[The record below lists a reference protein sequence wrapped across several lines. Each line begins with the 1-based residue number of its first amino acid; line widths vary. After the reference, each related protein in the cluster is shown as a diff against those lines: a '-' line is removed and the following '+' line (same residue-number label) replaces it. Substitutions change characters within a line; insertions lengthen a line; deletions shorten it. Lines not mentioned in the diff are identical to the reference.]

1 MKRSLFAAFGM
12 FLSMTVA
19 AAIVPLSAQA
29 EDNPL
34 LGNFGDWQAFKT
46 KQGGKDV
53 CLVSSKPTKT
63 EPADAKRGDIFI
75 LISHFQDGGIRNQ
88 VQVLVGYPFKTGS
101 TASVTVGGKKFDL
114 FTDGENAWARKSE
127 TDNDIVAAL
136 RKGSSAV
143 VRGESQRG
151 TKTTDTYSLK
161 GISAA
166 LDAIG
171 KACGL

>member
-12 FLSMTVA
+12 FLSMAVA
-19 AAIVPLSAQA
+19 VAIVPLSAQA

-75 LISHFQDGGIRNQ
+75 LISHFQDGGVRNQ